1 MGITRLVIFEGR
13 FILLTHIKL
22 VAVTG
27 LAVIFA
33 EIETAHL
40 VNLRL
45 DDIGGSLDLLHD
57 GTDKV
62 RLLMQGLQ
70 PALDIRY
77 GVFRQ
82 ILLDAVM
89 LADDSRAH
97 LRHNLLLGIGVPAF
111 LSLKAVEIVLMARG
125 MGQLMGQVTSP

>member
-13 FILLTHIKL
+13 FILLTHIEL
-22 VAVTG
+22 VAITR
-27 LAVIFA
+27 LLVILT
-33 EIETAHL
+33 EIETAYL
-40 VNLRL
+40 LYLRL
-45 DDIGGSLDLLHD
+45 NDIGGSLDLLHD

-89 LADDSRAH
+89 LADDSGAH

-111 LSLKAVEIVLMARG
+111 LSFKAVEIILMACG
-125 MGQLMGQVTSP
+125 MGQLVGQVTSP